1 MDSQENAERIHASK
15 RYSRTA
21 FLVYKMY
28 KKMKTYE
35 NVVIVKNQQE
45 GPRLFSRKNKD
56 TSNFVHCSRTE
67 KTRIQNCV
75 EKQNMETKIRVSKK
89 KKNTVREC
97 TD

>member
-45 GPRLFSRKNKD
+45 DPRLFSRKNKD
-56 TSNFVHCSRTE
+56 TSNFVLCSRTE
-67 KTRIQNCV
+67 KRESKIVWKSRTW
-75 EKQNMETKIRVSKK
+75 KQRYASRKK
-89 KKNTVREC
+89 RKTL
-97 TD
+97 

>member
-45 GPRLFSRKNKD
+45 DPRLFSRVKNKD

-67 KTRIQNCV
+67 KTRIQKLCGKAEHGNKDTRL
-75 EKQNMETKIRVSKK
+75 EKKEKHCERMY
-89 KKNTVREC
+89 
-97 TD
+97 